1 MTQPNELPWLAEAG
15 KHIGLKEIPGA
26 KHNPIIQSWLKDL
39 GAWWQ
44 DDETPWCGVF
54 VAHCLKMA
62 GRDIPKNWFRARAY
76 ETYGLPLE
84 QPAYGCVATFTRKGG
99 GHVGFVVGETEKGD
113 LLIFSGNQSNGV
125 NIAAFP
131 RSRATS
137 YRWPSKGGQLLLP
150 DPSRYVLPK
159 GIAAASKSEA

>member
-113 LLIFSGNQSNGV
+113 LLIQSGNQSNGV

-137 YRWPSKGGQLLLP
+137 YRWPSKGGRLLPP

-159 GIAAASKSEA
+159 GMAAASKSEA

>member
-1 MTQPNELPWLAEAG
+1 MKELAWLAEAR
-15 KHIGLKEIPGA
+15 KHIGLKEIPGV
-26 KHNPIIQSWLKDL
+26 KHNPIIQAWLKDL
-39 GAWWQ
+39 GAWWK

-54 VAHCLKMA
+54 VAHCLKA
-62 GRDIPKNWFRARAY
+62 GGRDIPKNWFRAKGY
-76 ETYGLPLE
+76 EIYGLPLK
-84 QPAYGCVATFTRKGG
+84 QPAYGCVATFTRQGG

-131 RSRATS
+131 KSRATS
-137 YRWPSKGGQLLLP
+137 YRWPSKGGQLLPP
-150 DPSRYVLPK
+150 DPSRYTLPK

>member
-1 MTQPNELPWLAEAG
+1 MTQSNELPWLAEAR

-26 KHNPIIQSWLKDL
+26 KHNPIIQAWLKDL
-39 GAWWQ
+39 GAWWK

-113 LLIFSGNQSNGV
+113 LLIQSGNQSNGV

-137 YRWPSKGGQLLLP
+137 YRWPSKGGRLLPP

-159 GIAAASKSEA
+159 GMAAASKSEA

>member
-113 LLIFSGNQSNGV
+113 LLIQSGNQSNGV

-137 YRWPSKGGQLLLP
+137 YRWPSKGGRLLPP

>member
-1 MTQPNELPWLAEAG
+1 MKELAWLAEAR

-26 KHNPIIQSWLKDL
+26 KHNPIIQAWLKGL
-39 GAWWQ
+39 VAWWK

-54 VAHCLKMA
+54 VAHCLKA
-62 GRDIPKNWFRARAY
+62 GGRDLPKNWFRAKEY
-76 ETYGLPLE
+76 ETYGSPLE
-84 QPAYGCVATFTRKGG
+84 QPAYGCVATFTRQGG

-113 LLIFSGNQSNGV
+113 LLIYSGNQSNGV

-131 RSRATS
+131 KLRATS
-137 YRWPSKGGQLLLP
+137 YHWPSKGGQLLPP
-150 DPSRYVLPK
+150 DSSRYTLPK

>member
-1 MTQPNELPWLAEAG
+1 MKELAWLAEAR

-26 KHNPIIQSWLKDL
+26 KNNPVIQAWLKDL

-44 DDETPWCGVF
+44 DDATPWCGVF
-54 VAHCLKMA
+54 AAHCLKA
-62 GRDIPKNWFRARAY
+62 GGRDLPKNWFRAKEY
-76 ETYGLPLE
+76 ENFGLSLK
-84 QPAYGCVATFTRKGG
+84 QPAYGCVVTFTRQGG
-99 GHVGFVVGETEKGD
+99 GHVGFVIGEDGKGN
-113 LLIFSGNQSNGV
+113 LLVLGGNQSDGV

-131 RSRATS
+131 KSRATS
-137 YRWPSKGGQLLLP
+137 YRWPSKGGQLLPP

>member
-1 MTQPNELPWLAEAG
+1 MAELPWLAEAR
-15 KHIGLKEIPGA
+15 KHIGLKEVPGV
-26 KHNPIIQSWLKDL
+26 KHNPIIQAWLKGL
-39 GAWWQ
+39 VAWWK

-54 VAHCLKMA
+54 VAHCLKA
-62 GRDIPKNWFRARAY
+62 GGRDLPKNWFRAKEY

-113 LLIFSGNQSNGV
+113 LLIYSGNQSNGV

-131 RSRATS
+131 KSRATS
-137 YRWPSKGGQLLLP
+137 YRWPSKGGQLLSP
-150 DPSRYVLPK
+150 DPSRYTLPK